1 MYDEEEYP
9 QEEEE
14 EYQSAGADKPFDVV
28 HKNIGETVTLVL
40 KDGRKI
46 DGILVGYDLELNL
59 VLEKAQ
65 VIRGDDVRGV
75 GVVIVRRNNILA
87 IEDHVL
93 L

>member
-9 QEEEE
+9 QEEE

>member
-1 MYDEEEYP
+1 MYEEEEYP
-9 QEEEE
+9 QEEE

>member
-9 QEEEE
+9 QEEE

-28 HKNIGETVTLVL
+28 HKNIGENVSLVL
-40 KDGRKI
+40 KDGRKL
-46 DGILVGYDLELNL
+46 DGVLVGYDLELNL

-65 VIRGDDVRGV
+65 ITRGEDIKRV

-87 IEDHVL
+87 IEDNVL
-93 L
+93 I